1 MATTRRISPKVSPP
15 IVSIS
20 TQLAPL
26 KGAQD
31 PIGLHVLTEIAQQAS
46 DILADVREHML
57 APHPRKNPPVYTG
70 SQVAA
75 LCGIDRAR
83 LNYLASRGELPAG
96 SVESAGKSRQFT
108 LEEARTCIKQLG
120 IYPPRPVDGRG
131 RIIAIGNFKGGVS
144 KTTTTMTLAQGLTL
158 RGRRVLVVDLDPQA
172 SLSTLNG
179 ILADTEVKEAETVLP
194 LIYGDETSLTYA
206 VQKSYWDGLDLIP
219 SSSALFSAEFYLPMK
234 QSRDRQFEFWNVLK
248 QGLHPLTYDYDAIL
262 IDTPPALSYLTINA
276 FMAAD
281 GIIVPTPPNAL
292 DFASSTQFWTLFSD
306 LTSSMQERI
315 PDLNKTFDFLYVLM
329 AKVDNQQAASGVVR
343 DWIMRTYGSLVLPVE
358 IPVTTVTQSAAAEFG
373 TIYDIAK
380 YDGSMKTYQ
389 RAREAYDRLAE
400 YIDQKL
406 VALWNAETTGKG

>member
-1 MATTRRISPKVSPP
+1 MATSRRSSPKVTPP

-31 PIGLHVLTEIAQQAS
+31 PIGLHVLTEIAKQAS
-46 DILADVREHML
+46 AILADVREHML
-57 APHPRKNPPVYTG
+57 APHPRKNPPIYTG

-83 LNYLASRGELPAG
+83 LNYLAARGELPAG
-96 SVESAGKSRQFT
+96 SVESVGKSRKFT
-108 LEEARTCIKQLG
+108 LVEARKCIKQLN
-120 IYPPRPVDGRG
+120 IYPPRPEAGRG
-131 RIIAIGNFKGGVS
+131 RIIAVGNFKGGVS

-158 RGRRVLVVDLDPQA
+158 RGRRILVVDLDPQA

-179 ILADTEVKEAETVLP
+179 ILADTEVTEEETVLP
-194 LIYGDETSLTYA
+194 LIYGDETSLAYA
-206 VQKSYWDGLDLIP
+206 IQNSYWDGLDLIP
-219 SSSALFSAEFYLPMK
+219 ASSALFSAEFYLPLK
-234 QSRDRQFEFWNVLK
+234 QSRDKQFEFWNVLK
-248 QGLHPLTYDYDAIL
+248 RGLHPLTYDYDAIL

-306 LTSSMQERI
+306 LATNMQAQI

-343 DWIMRTYGSLVLPVE
+343 DWIIRTYGSLVLPVE

-373 TIYDIAK
+373 TIYDISK
-380 YDGSMKTYQ
+380 YEGSLKTYQ

-400 YIDQKL
+400 FIDQKL
-406 VALWNAETTGKG
+406 VALWNAETTGKE